1 MRTINIHTYKNVRIP
16 RKLAKKLKK
25 RYLKVDGYSHFKFD
39 SPRLFIIDSSHYSY
53 WVSTKVIK

>member
-1 MRTINIHTYKNVRIP
+1 MRTINIHTLKNVRIP

-39 SPRLFIIDSSHYSY
+39 SPRLFIIEPFNYSY